1 MKSITTYQ
9 HNNDEWLVTWVDAIE
24 VTVEETLLLQ
34 EIQDSDNLKELIKL
48 INPWIHS
55 VSKNLI
61 DSSLLKL
68 PIQLLGSV
76 VADAPP
82 FRNIIE

>member
-1 MKSITTYQ
+1 MKSITIYQ
-9 HNNDEWLVTWVDAIE
+9 HNNDEWCVTWVDEIE
-24 VTVEETLLLQ
+24 VTVEETLQLQ

-48 INPWIHS
+48 ISPWIHS
-55 VSKNLI
+55 VAKNLI